1 MKTTIKIMLT
11 VLAVAITFVANAQ
24 SNAGGTL
31 IPTTSVYV
39 GNKTLADYQKELS
52 VLDAEVTKLE
62 AKRDAE
68 LDALAEAYKD
78 NMPVK
83 GKPSKLKVKKSKG
96 KLSDYEAS
104 LLKFADSTTTNKPT
118 VTTTTTT
125 DAYTLEKANY
135 DAAYEAA
142 KSKINAKYEALIAKI
157 EANREIVLA
166 NMVGSSDINYVAST
180 TSADKAGNLYIKVKA
195 ADNLGNTGSSTVST
209 GSNGSD
215 VNNGGGVVML
225 VIHNTSNYTITVNS
239 APFTGTTL
247 APGQVSVVPQAVNVG
262 LYPLVYTK
270 YYNNS
275 SPSITKYIGITQDGG
290 AHINIPN

>member
-39 GNKTLADYQKELS
+39 GDKTLADYQNELN
-52 VLDAEVTKLE
+52 VLDAEIAKLE

-68 LDALAEAYKD
+68 LESLAEAYKD
-78 NMPVK
+78 NLPVK
-83 GKPSKLKVKKSKG
+83 GKESKLRVKKSKG
-96 KLSDYEAS
+96 NLSTYEAS
-104 LLKFADSTTTNKPT
+104 LLKLTDSTSAINPATNNS
-118 VTTTTTT
+118 
-125 DAYTLEKANY
+125 DAYTTEKANY

-142 KSKINAKYEALIAKI
+142 KGKINAKYDALIAKI
-157 EANREIVLA
+157 EANREIVLS
-166 NMVGSSDINYVAST
+166 NMVNSSSVNYVAST

-195 ADNLGNTGSSTVST
+195 GDNLGNTGTGTVST
-209 GSNGSD
+209 GNTGSD
-215 VNNGGGVVML
+215 INNGGGVAML

-247 APGQVSVVPQAVNVG
+247 APGQVSVVPQPVAVG
-262 LYPLVYTK
+262 LYTLVYTK

-290 AHINIPN
+290 AHINIP